1 MTPLPLSFQIQS
13 CNVLTPSTSTSTFTG
28 DFASKQIKDIHTA
41 NPKQK
46 RKMNM
51 LQFNPNLQSSQEFRF
66 GPKRPRQL
74 QLHNHGHMDAHVQ
87 ILQFNPNLQTSQ
99 EFRFGPKMPQQLQL
113 HNHGHMD
120 AHVQIPQFNSNLQ
133 PSQEFRFGLKR
144 PRQLQLHNHGHM
156 DAHVQILHHV
166 CNLLALFLFFFFL
179 IFYFKYDL
187 NVCYERDANFLF

>member
-1 MTPLPLSFQIQS
+1 MPANLLIPPSMTPLPLSFQIQS

-87 ILQFNPNLQTSQ
+87 IL
-99 EFRFGPKMPQQLQL
+99 
-113 HNHGHMD
+113 
-120 AHVQIPQFNSNLQ
+120 
-133 PSQEFRFGLKR
+133 
-144 PRQLQLHNHGHM
+144 
-156 DAHVQILHHV
+156 HHV

-179 IFYFKYDL
+179 IFYFKYDF

>member
-51 LQFNPNLQSSQEFRF
+51 LQSSQEFRF
-66 GPKRPRQL
+66 CPKRPR
-74 QLHNHGHMDAHVQ
+74 
-87 ILQFNPNLQTSQ
+87 
-99 EFRFGPKMPQQLQL
+99 QLQL